1 MGITGGQPMRI
12 YEITVIDDRHE
23 QQGIE
28 LTIPDYAIPQ
38 GLYTSI
44 NGVKKFTRISRSI
57 FVLH

>member
-1 MGITGGQPMRI
+1 MRI